1 MKYGVIILI
10 GVLLIGFVPAR
21 AQSTDTLERA
31 IKYFE
36 SENYTEALPLFTELA
51 EDGQSK
57 VLYYLGLTY
66 VKMQELEKAEYW
78 LRLAA
83 KQEYSLAQYEVAR
96 LSLWF
101 DEDGS
106 GEGEAAFRL
115 WMEKAAANDDKYALS
130 QMGLIELCN
139 NNYEAANNYLSKA
152 IEYGVKGKMD
162 DDYVWY
168 FQASPQDLKILCDF
182 LINHP
187 EYTLYHHNFENLRT
201 NRKIKG
207 GPRDVTIIVINDT
220 IVSICEKE
228 GKVGVIKID
237 KNGNVVGMQDI
248 PFVYEWLYPNI
259 YLFNGTYKITPIED
273 IWFSTNEGDIIDI
286 NGKKID
292 VDINGHPIAG

>member
-21 AQSTDTLERA
+21 AQSTDKWERA

-66 VKMQELEKAEYW
+66 VKMEELKKAEYW

-83 KQEYSLAQYEVAR
+83 KQEYGPAQYEVAR

-101 DEDGS
+101 DHNGS
-106 GEGEAAFRL
+106 GKGEAAFER
-115 WMEKAAANDDKYALS
+115 WMRKAAANDDKHALS

-139 NNYEAANNYLSKA
+139 NNYEAANNYLTKA

-162 DDYVWY
+162 DDYVYY
-168 FQASPQDLKILCDF
+168 FQASPQDLKMLCDF

-187 EYTLYHHNFENLRT
+187 EYTLYHHNFGNIIPDC
-201 NRKIKG
+201 KIESTT
-207 GPRDVTIIVINDT
+207 RDVTIVVINDT
-220 IVSICEKE
+220 IVSICEKD

-237 KNGNVVGMQDI
+237 KTGNVVGMQDI

-259 YLFNGTYKITPIED
+259 YLFNGTYKITPIKD
-273 IWFSTNEGDIIDI
+273 IWFNTSEGDIIDI
-286 NGKKID
+286 NGKKIE
-292 VDINGHPIAG
+292 VDINGYPIAG